1 MSLFILLALAIS
13 TVSMPIIIQICKKL
27 SLYDYTN
34 ARKIHSGNIP
44 RLGGIGIAFSFFL
57 TAALYLKT
65 NHSISL
71 MHNMPVLVGALIVF
85 IFAFCDDILN
95 FHASVKLIAQ
105 LTACGIVMANNYRFT
120 QFLGWHFPPVLSYT
134 VTFCWILGLI
144 NAYNLIDGMDG
155 LCGSLSFI
163 ASFTIGVIAILTKN
177 QIAGLCFILCA
188 SIMGFLFFNRPS
200 AKIFM
205 GDCGSQFLGFMI
217 ALLPL
222 YPSTADVE
230 FNKLLIVGIV
240 TSIPVFDTVAAIW
253 RRIRDHRPVMQG
265 DKGHLHHKLLN
276 LNYSKV
282 KALLLLTIVQ
292 ILLCTSVII
301 ATTLTRAKASAL
313 LGETFVLMLM
323 FFTIIHFANRKE
335 RIKKIG
341 NGTWAGLGGG
351 YNSIAN
357 PEN

>member
-1 MSLFILLALAIS
+1 MSLYILLAFAVSAL
-13 TVSMPIIIQICKKL
+13 SMPIIIKICKKL

-57 TAALYLKT
+57 ASALYLH
-65 NHSISL
+65 NNSCISL
-71 MHNMPVLVGALIVF
+71 MKNLPVLAAALIVF

-105 LTACGIVMANNYRFT
+105 LTACGIVMFNDYRFT
-120 QFLGWHFPPVLSYT
+120 QLFGWNFPPALSY
-134 VTFCWILGLI
+134 VITFCWILGLI

-155 LCGSLSFI
+155 LCGSLSLI
-163 ASFTIGVIAILTKN
+163 SAMTIGIIAALTGN
-177 QIAGLCFILCA
+177 QISGLCFIICA
-188 SIMGFLFFNRPS
+188 SVFGFLLFNRPP

-222 YPSTADVE
+222 YPSNSNIE
-230 FNKLLIVGIV
+230 FNKLLIVGII
-240 TSIPVFDTVAAIW
+240 TSIPVFDTIAAIW

-265 DKGHLHHKLLN
+265 DKSHLHHKLLN

-282 KALLLLTIVQ
+282 KALILLVIVQ
-292 ILLCTSVII
+292 LLLCTSVII
-301 ATTLTRAKASAL
+301 STTLGRSRATAL
-313 LGETFVLMLM
+313 LGETFILMVM
-323 FFTIIHFANRKE
+323 FFAIIHFANRKE
-335 RIKKIG
+335 RLRKLSSG
-341 NGTWAGLGGG
+341 NWTEMGGG
-351 YNSIAN
+351 VNS
-357 PEN
+357 